1 MDPGRTRP
9 ALPALPALLA
19 LLGALLPGSGSTHT
33 SVDPPEA
40 ILPRGGSVRVNCS
53 ASCDHPSFLGLE
65 TTLTKME
72 VANGSNWKV
81 FELSDVDQDS
91 TAICFSYCNKQTI
104 ASTALTVYWLPDRVE
119 LLPLPTWQPVGENV
133 TLRCRV
139 VGGAPRARVAVVLLR
154 GEEELSRQPAR
165 GEPAEVTAV
174 ALARREDHGANFSC
188 RAELDLRPRGLGLF
202 RNSSAPRQLQ
212 TFVLPVTPPRL
223 DAPRVLEVGTTGT
236 VSCSMEGL
244 FPVEEA
250 YVHLALGDQRLSPTI
265 QHKEDALLATANVTA
280 QPDEEGAQRLVCAVI
295 LGNQSQDKRE
305 TLTIYSFPRPN
316 LTLSEPVASEGT
328 VVTVVCEALAPA
340 MVTLSGAPAPAPT
353 GSPAPHIRLALNASA
368 QDNGRS
374 FSCSATLE
382 VAGQLL
388 HKTETRELEVLYGP
402 RLNEDTCPGN
412 WTWQEGSQ
420 QTLRCQAW
428 GNPAPQLECHRKGD
442 RASLLIGELMS
453 VKRELAGVYECRA
466 ISVRGEVSH
475 QVVVTVLHHQGN
487 LVAIILVAGAL
498 VLGTTAAAT
507 YYYNRQRKIRKY
519 KLQKAQEAA
528 CIKLNTA
535 ATPP

>member
-104 ASTALTVYWLPDRVE
+104 ASTALTVYL
-119 LLPLPTWQPVGENV
+119 
-133 TLRCRV
+133 
-139 VGGAPRARVAVVLLR
+139 
-154 GEEELSRQPAR
+154 
-165 GEPAEVTAV
+165 
-174 ALARREDHGANFSC
+174 
-188 RAELDLRPRGLGLF
+188 
-202 RNSSAPRQLQ
+202 
-212 TFVLPVTPPRL
+212 LPVTPPRL